1 MPFLT
6 AGELEAIGFR
16 SIGQGVEVSDGARFY
31 GAGRID
37 LGDHCRIDDFALLS
51 AGTGGIS
58 VGRHVHI
65 ACFCSL
71 QGDGP
76 IVLEDYSGI
85 ASRAIVL
92 SSTDDFSGA
101 AMTGPTLPEEFR
113 DVETAAVRF
122 ERHALVGA
130 ASVILPGVT
139 LGIGSAVGALSLV
152 RKSVP
157 PFTIVAGTPA
167 REIGERRRN
176 LLALESRFEEV
187 T

>member
-1 MPFLT
+1 MAFLT

-16 SIGQGVEVSDGARFY
+16 SIGRGVEVSDGARFY

-51 AGTGGIS
+51 AGLGGIS

-76 IVLEDYSGI
+76 IVLEDYSGLS
-85 ASRAIVL
+85 SRVTIY

-101 AMTGPTLPEEFR
+101 AMAHPTIPTEFR
-113 DVETAAVRF
+113 HVETAPVRL

-130 ASVILPGVT
+130 ASVILPGAT
-139 LGIGSAVGALSLV
+139 LGTGSAVGALSLV
-152 RKSVP
+152 RESVP
-157 PFTIVAGTPA
+157 SFTIVAGAPA
-167 REIGERRRN
+167 REIGKRGHD
-176 LLALESRFEEV
+176 LLALQRRFEEG